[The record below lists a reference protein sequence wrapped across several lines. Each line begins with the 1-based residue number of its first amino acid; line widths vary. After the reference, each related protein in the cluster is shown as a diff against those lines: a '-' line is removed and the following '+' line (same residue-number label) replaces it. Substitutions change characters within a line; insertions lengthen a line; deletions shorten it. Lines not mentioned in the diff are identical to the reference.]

1 MVLTDAGPGSGPGSG
16 FFLMFFSGIVSCCK
30 LLLQMYAFHKEF
42 AMFCSK
48 CLLFLRF
55 YKGLGP
61 SAVGSQIPVVL
72 SSPELFVCFY

>member
-1 MVLTDAGPGSGPGSG
+1 MVLTDVGPMPG
-16 FFLMFFSGIVSCCK
+16 FFPMFFEGICK

-48 CLLFLRF
+48 CMLFLRF

-61 SAVGSQIPVVL
+61 SAVGSQIPVPL
-72 SSPELFVCFY
+72 SRSELLVCFY